1 LVGHGAGSDEHE
13 DKISRRCRAPIISFA
28 VAFRGRESPPNGL
41 ELGERT
47 QGMFGP
53 RIVGQG
59 VGRGVG
65 ESITARARISR

>member
-1 LVGHGAGSDEHE
+1 MVGHGAGSDEHE

-47 QGMFGP
+47 RGP
-53 RIVGQG
+53 MVVGQG
-59 VGRGVG
+59 VGRGIG
-65 ESITARARISR
+65 ESITARSRISR